1 MATIDLHYIDEL
13 IQVRQAQHGGNPGA
27 PPVLGG
33 HRVGVSINRSCVV
46 MLSALLQA
54 YVEEVYKDA
63 ARRMFPHLAARPADF
78 DIYWRQMKMWGN
90 PSDANIKAL
99 FLRLGVADVFN
110 GLSWQRTNTAA
121 IKKNLEVL
129 NIARNQIA
137 HGAPHLTV
145 NQSPYS
151 LSLAEVVRFRN
162 FADAFGNRF
171 EHHVASF
178 IP

>member
-1 MATIDLHYIDEL
+1 M
-13 IQVRQAQHGGNPGA
+13 
-27 PPVLGG
+27 
-33 HRVGVSINRSCVV
+33 
-46 MLSALLQA
+46 
-54 YVEEVYKDA
+54 
-63 ARRMFPHLAARPADF
+63 
-78 DIYWRQMKMWGN
+78 
-90 PSDANIKAL
+90 

-110 GLSWQRTNTAA
+110 GLSWQRTNNSA

-129 NIARNQIA
+129 NIVRSQIA
-137 HGAPHLTV
+137 RGAPHLTV
-145 NQSPYS
+145 NQASCS